1 MGKRT
6 FWMSVAAGAVIGG
19 LTSLMNREV
28 REYVKESANKIGDTT
43 TYYVN
48 HPNEAIQNVKQ
59 TIAVVEQKIEEN
71 SGSAY
76 NALNQI
82 ETTVNKFIK

>member
-1 MGKRT
+1 MGKRM

-19 LTSLMNREV
+19 LTSLMNRDV
-28 REYVKESANKIGDTT
+28 RVYVKESASKLGDST

-48 HPNEAIQNVKQ
+48 HPNEAIQNMKQ
-59 TIAVVEQKIEEN
+59 TIATVEQKLEEN

-82 ETTVNKFIK
+82 ESTVNKFIK